1 MSATLADEPTEE
13 TILPEFRE
21 VPPAPPREAGDAGPR
36 SRVSSMRPPPSP
48 ASAQLARDLLAA
60 VQRDFG
66 TRPPPPPPPD
76 AAQAAWSLL
85 AQVQRDFGSAPPAP
99 PVIETEPAPP
109 IWAEESGVQPKGSS
123 DAFQA
128 FEASPA
134 AAPVNEMDALEE
146 ADAFAPAPTRWLRK
160 LKACMGK

>member
-60 VQRDFG
+60 
-66 TRPPPPPPPD
+66 
-76 AAQAAWSLL
+76 
-85 AQVQRDFGSAPPAP
+85 VQRDFGSAPPAP